1 MCGIVGYTGPKNIRD
16 VLIDGLKRLDY
27 RGYDSAGVGVRKE
40 DEIYLQKKKGRIED
54 LSKEDIPEGK
64 AGIGHTRW
72 ATHGKPSDENAHP
85 FVDCRGEIAI
95 VHNGIIDNFNSIK
108 DELIDKGHEFSS
120 ETDSEVIVH
129 LLEENNDGDLL
140 EAFKKTVTKI
150 SGSYAILAL
159 RRDSSELL
167 VTRNQS
173 PMVVGIGE
181 DENLVASDAPAL
193 LEHTKNVKY
202 LQDGDIARITGDEI
216 DIWNEDDQLIER
228 KTKKIEWDLE
238 DAEKGGYEHFML
250 KEIFEQP
257 KAIHESILGRLTNFD
272 EFDLSK
278 YDPNAIQF
286 IACGTS
292 AHAGFVGKY
301 IFEKIAKIPCTLE
314 FSSEYRHSSPSES
327 YPLTIL
333 LSQSGETL
341 DTMAA
346 AREANQRGNDTL
358 AITNVL
364 DSSIT
369 REVDE
374 VMYTQAGPEI
384 GVAATKTFT
393 TQVVMLYLLAIE
405 MGIKRNVLS
414 KDQADK
420 YRDELR
426 RLPRK
431 VESILNDKEKIRD
444 MTESL
449 AKAED
454 IFFVGRNINYP
465 VALEGALKLKE
476 IAYIHA
482 AGYPAGE
489 LKHGPFALLTEN
501 TPVIAIAVKD
511 ETFDKM
517 LGNIGEIAARD
528 SPVIVVG
535 DKDKELEKLADDA
548 YFIPDVPPLFSPLL
562 VNVVLQLISYYTAY
576 RLDRDIDKPRNLAK
590 SVTVE

>member
-1 MCGIVGYTGPKNIRD
+1 MCGIVGYIGPKNTGE
-16 VLIDGLKRLDY
+16 VLINGLKKLDY
-27 RGYDSAGVGVRKE
+27 RGYDSAGVAVTRK
-40 DEIYLQKKKGRIED
+40 DQIYLQKKKGRIED
-54 LSKEDIPEGK
+54 LSEKDIPDGM
-64 AGIGHTRW
+64 AGLGHTRW
-72 ATHGKPSDENAHP
+72 ATHGRPSDDNAHP
-85 FVDCRGEIAI
+85 FLDCDEEIAI

-108 DELIDKGHEFSS
+108 DELIEKGHEFSS
-120 ETDSEVIVH
+120 ETDSEVVVH
-129 LLEENNDGDLL
+129 LLEENYEGDFLK
-140 EAFKKTVTKI
+140 AFKKSVNRIT
-150 SGSYAILAL
+150 GSYAILAL
-159 RRDSSELL
+159 RKNSNELT

-173 PMVVGIGE
+173 PMVIGVG
-181 DENLVASDAPAL
+181 DQENLVASDAPAI

-202 LQDGDIARITGDEI
+202 LQDGDIARITDEEI
-216 DIWNEDDQLIER
+216 EIWDKNDEVIER
-228 KTKKIEWDLE
+228 KTKKIEWDAE

-257 KAIHESILGRLTNFD
+257 NAIHESILGRLTNFNELD
-272 EFDLSK
+272 FSK
-278 YDPNAIQF
+278 YNLNAVQF

-301 IFEKIAKIPCTLE
+301 IFENIAKIPCTLE
-314 FSSEYRHSSPSES
+314 FSSEYRHSSPSDS

-341 DTMAA
+341 DTIAA
-346 AREANQRGNDTL
+346 AREANRRGNETL

-369 REVDE
+369 REVDQ

-393 TQVVMLYLLAIE
+393 TQVVVLYLLAIE
-405 MGIKRNVLS
+405 IGLERNVLS

-420 YRDELR
+420 YKDELR

-431 VESILNDKEKIRD
+431 VESILDDKDKIKK

-449 AKAED
+449 AKADD

-511 ETFDKM
+511 KTFEKM

-528 SPVIVVG
+528 SPVLVVG
-535 DKDKELEKLADDA
+535 DQDKELEKLADDA
-548 YFIPDVPPLFSPLL
+548 YFIPDVPPLFSPLV

>member
-1 MCGIVGYTGPKNIRD
+1 MCGIVGYIGPKD
-16 VLIDGLKRLDY
+16 VGEVLLGGLGRLDY
-27 RGYDSAGVGVRKE
+27 RGYDSAGVSVNCG
-40 DEIYLQKKKGRIED
+40 DQIYLQKKKGRLEEI
-54 LSKEDIPEGK
+54 SSEDIPPGQ

-72 ATHGKPSDENAHP
+72 ATHGKPSDKNAHP
-85 FVDCRGEIAI
+85 FLDCNEEISI

-108 DELIDKGHEFSS
+108 DDLIDKGHEFTS

-129 LLEENNDGDLL
+129 LLEENHDGDFL
-140 EAFKKTVTKI
+140 ETFKKTVREL
-150 SGSYAILAL
+150 SGSFAILAM
-159 RRDSSELL
+159 RKGSEELL

-173 PMVVGIGE
+173 PMVIGVGE
-181 DENLVASDAPAL
+181 DGNLIASDAPAL

-202 LQDGDIARITGDEI
+202 LKDGDIARVTRSEVEI
-216 DIWNEDDQLIER
+216 WGEEGELVER
-228 KTKKIEWDLE
+228 ETKRIDWDVE

-250 KEIFEQP
+250 KEIYEQP
-257 KAIHESILGRLTNFD
+257 KAIHESILGRLT
-272 EFDLSK
+272 EFEEVDLSE
-278 YDPNAIQF
+278 YNLDAVQF

-292 AHAGFVGKY
+292 AHAGYVGKY
-301 IFEKIAKIPCTLE
+301 IFEKIAKVPCTVE
-314 FSSEYRHSSPSES
+314 FSSEYRHSSQSES

-341 DTMAA
+341 DTIAA
-346 AREANQRGNDTL
+346 TREAKRRGNDTL

-374 VMYTQAGPEI
+374 VVYTQAGPEI

-393 TQVVMLYLLAIE
+393 TQVILLYLLAIE
-405 MGIKRNVLS
+405 IGLERNVLS
-414 KDQADK
+414 KDRAEK
-420 YRDELR
+420 YKDELR

-431 VESILNDKEKIRD
+431 VEDILDDREEIKDI
-444 MTESL
+444 TEEL
-449 AKAED
+449 AEAED

-489 LKHGPFALLTEN
+489 LKHGPFALLTEK
-501 TPVIAIAVKD
+501 TPVIALAVKD
-511 ETFDKM
+511 QTFEKM

-535 DKDKELEKLADDA
+535 DEDKELDKLADRA
-548 YFIPDVPPLFSPLL
+548 YFIPEVDPLFSPLL
-562 VNVVLQLISYYTAY
+562 VNVVLQLVSYYTAY

>member
-1 MCGIVGYTGPKNIRD
+1 MCGIVGYIGPKNTGD
-16 VLIDGLKRLDY
+16 VLLNGLKRLDY
-27 RGYDSAGVGVRKE
+27 RGYDSAGVAVSKDGK
-40 DEIYLQKKKGRIED
+40 IYLQKKKGRIED
-54 LSKEDIPEGK
+54 LSKKDIPTGSS
-64 AGIGHTRW
+64 GIGHTRW
-72 ATHGKPSDENAHP
+72 ATHGKPSDHNAHP
-85 FVDCRGEIAI
+85 FLDCTKEIAI
-95 VHNGIIDNFNSIK
+95 VHNGIIDNFNSFK
-108 DELIDKGHEFSS
+108 EDLINKGHEFNS

-129 LLEENNDGDLL
+129 LLEENYDGDFL

-150 SGSYAILAL
+150 NGSYAILAL
-159 RRDSSELL
+159 HKDSNEVL
-167 VTRNQS
+167 VTRKQS
-173 PMVVGIGE
+173 PMVLGIG
-181 DENLVASDAPAL
+181 DHENFIASDAPAL
-193 LEHTKNVKY
+193 LDYTKNVKY
-202 LQDGDIARITGDEI
+202 LRDGDIARITPDNI
-216 DIWNEDDQLIER
+216 DIWNKNNELIER
-228 KTKKIEWDLE
+228 KTKKIEWDAE

-257 KAIHESILGRLTNFD
+257 KAIHESILGRLTDFD
-272 EFDLSK
+272 ELDFSRYNLD
-278 YDPNAIQF
+278 AVQF

-301 IFEKIAKIPCTLE
+301 IFERVAKIPCTLE
-314 FSSEYRHSSPSES
+314 FSSEYRHSSPSDS

-341 DTMAA
+341 DTIAA
-346 AREANQRGNDTL
+346 AREANRRGNDTL

-374 VMYTQAGPEI
+374 VLYTHAGPEI

-393 TQVVMLYLLAIE
+393 TQVIMLYLLAIE
-405 MGIKRNVLS
+405 MGIERNVLS
-414 KDQADK
+414 KDQADN

-431 VESILNDKEKIRD
+431 VESILNDKEKIRGI
-444 MTESL
+444 TERLS
-449 AKAED
+449 KADD

-511 ETFDKM
+511 ETFEKM

-535 DKDKELEKLADDA
+535 DRDKELEKLADDA
-548 YFIPDVPPLFSPLL
+548 YFIPQVSPLFSPLL

>member
-1 MCGIVGYTGPKNIRD
+1 MCGIVGYIGPKNTGE
-16 VLIDGLKRLDY
+16 VLINGLKRLDY
-27 RGYDSAGVGVRKE
+27 RGYDSAGIAVNGKKR
-40 DEIYLQKKKGRIED
+40 IYFQKKKGRIEE
-54 LSKEDIPEGK
+54 LSEKDIPQGES
-64 AGIGHTRW
+64 GIGHTRW
-72 ATHGKPSDENAHP
+72 ETHGKPSDDNAHP
-85 FVDCRGEIAI
+85 FLDCKEEIAI
-95 VHNGIIDNFNSIK
+95 VHNGRIDNFSSIK
-108 DELIDKGHEFSS
+108 ENLMEKGHKFTS
-120 ETDSEVIVH
+120 ETDSEIIVH
-129 LLEENNDGDLL
+129 LLEENYEGDFLK
-140 EAFKKTVTKI
+140 AFKKAVSEIT
-150 SGSYAILAL
+150 GSYAILAL
-159 RRDSSELL
+159 HNDSNELL

-173 PMVVGIGE
+173 PMVIGVGD

-193 LEHTKNVKY
+193 LEHTKDVKY
-202 LQDGDIARITGDEI
+202 LQDGDIARITEKEV
-216 DIWNEDDQLIER
+216 DIWDENNELVER
-228 KTKKIEWDLE
+228 KTKKIDWDLE

-257 KAIHESILGRLTNFD
+257 QAIHESLLGRLTNFD
-272 EFDLSK
+272 ELDFSK
-278 YDPNAIQF
+278 YNLNAVQF

-301 IFEKIAKIPCTLE
+301 IFEKVAKIPCNLE
-314 FSSEYRHSSPSES
+314 FSSEYRHSSHSDS
-327 YPLTIL
+327 YPFTIL

-341 DTMAA
+341 DTIAA

-374 VMYTQAGPEI
+374 VIYTQAGPEI

-393 TQVVMLYLLAIE
+393 TQVIILYLLAIE

-431 VESILNDKEKIRD
+431 VESILNDKEKIKE

-449 AKAED
+449 SKADD

-501 TPVIAIAVKD
+501 TPVISIAVKD
-511 ETFDKM
+511 ETFEKM

-535 DKDKELEKLADDA
+535 DEDKELEKLADDF
-548 YFIPDVPPLFSPLL
+548 YFIPEVPPLFSPLL

>member
-1 MCGIVGYTGPKNIRD
+1 MCGIVGYIGPKDIGE
-16 VLIDGLKRLDY
+16 VLLKGLKRLDY
-27 RGYDSAGVGVRKE
+27 RGYDSAGVSIGCG
-40 DEIYLQKKKGRIED
+40 DGIYLQKKKGRIE
-54 LSKEDIPEGK
+54 EIIQEEIPSGQ

-72 ATHGKPSDENAHP
+72 ATHGKPSDRNAHP
-85 FVDCRGEIAI
+85 FLDCDEEITI

-108 DELIDKGHEFSS
+108 DDLIDKGHEFTS

-129 LLEENNDGDLL
+129 LLEENYEGDFLK
-140 EAFKKTVTKI
+140 AFKKTI
-150 SGSYAILAL
+150 DELSGSYAVLAMHQN
-159 RRDSSELL
+159 SNELL

-173 PMVVGIGE
+173 PMVIGVGE
-181 DENLVASDAPAL
+181 EENLIASDAPAL

-202 LQDGDIARITGDEI
+202 LEDRDIARVTRNEVE
-216 DIWNEDDQLIER
+216 IWNGGKMVER
-228 KTKKIEWDLE
+228 ETKSIDWDIE

-257 KAIHESILGRLTNFD
+257 RAIHDSILGRMT
-272 EFDLSK
+272 EFNDVDLSN
-278 YDPNAIQF
+278 YDINAVQF

-292 AHAGFVGKY
+292 AHAGYVGKY
-301 IFEKIAKIPCTLE
+301 IFEKIAKVPCTVE

-341 DTMAA
+341 DTIAA
-346 AREANQRGNDTL
+346 TREANRRGNDTL

-364 DSSIT
+364 GSSIT
-369 REVDE
+369 READE
-374 VMYTQAGPEI
+374 VIFTQAGPEI

-393 TQVVMLYLLAIE
+393 TQVIILYLLAIE
-405 MGIKRNVLS
+405 IGLKKKVLN
-414 KDQADK
+414 KNQAEK
-420 YRDELR
+420 YKDELR
-426 RLPRK
+426 KLPRK
-431 VESILNDKEKIRD
+431 VETILDDKDEIKR
-444 MTESL
+444 MTEDL
-449 AKAED
+449 AEADD

-489 LKHGPFALLTEN
+489 LKHGPFALLTER
-501 TPVIAIAVKD
+501 TPVIALAVKD
-511 ETFDKM
+511 QTFEKM

-528 SPVIVVG
+528 SPVMVIG
-535 DKDKELEKLADDA
+535 DEDKELKKLADYA
-548 YFIPDVPPLFSPLL
+548 YFIPEVDALFSPLL

>member
-1 MCGIVGYTGPKNIRD
+1 MCGIVGYIGPKNTGE
-16 VLIDGLKRLDY
+16 VLMNGLTRLDY
-27 RGYDSAGVGVRKE
+27 RGYDSAGVAVSKE
-40 DEIYLQKKKGRIED
+40 GEIYLQKKKGRIED
-54 LSKEDIPEGK
+54 LSKKDISTGSS
-64 AGIGHTRW
+64 GIGHTRW
-72 ATHGKPSDENAHP
+72 ATHGKPSDHNAHP
-85 FVDCRGEIAI
+85 FLDCKKEIAI

-108 DELIDKGHEFSS
+108 EDLINKGHEFNS

-129 LLEENNDGDLL
+129 LLEENYDGDFL

-150 SGSYAILAL
+150 NGSYAILAL
-159 RRDSSELL
+159 HKDSNELL

-173 PMVVGIGE
+173 PMVLGIGE
-181 DENLVASDAPAL
+181 HENFIASDAPAL
-193 LEHTKNVKY
+193 LDYTKNVKY
-202 LQDGDIARITGDEI
+202 LQDGDIARITQDKI
-216 DIWNEDDQLIER
+216 DIWNKNGEPTER
-228 KTKKIEWDLE
+228 KTKKIEWDAE

-257 KAIHESILGRLTNFD
+257 KAIHESILGRLTDFD
-272 EFDLSK
+272 ELDFSRYNLD
-278 YDPNAIQF
+278 AVQF

-301 IFEKIAKIPCTLE
+301 IFERIAKIPCTLE
-314 FSSEYRHSSPSES
+314 FSSEYRHSSPSDS

-341 DTMAA
+341 DTIAA
-346 AREANQRGNDTL
+346 AREANRRGNDTL

-374 VMYTQAGPEI
+374 VLYTQAGPEI

-393 TQVVMLYLLAIE
+393 TQVIMLYLLAIE
-405 MGIKRNVLS
+405 MGIERNVLS
-414 KDQADK
+414 KDQADN

-431 VESILNDKEKIRD
+431 VESILNDKEKIREI
-444 MTESL
+444 TERLS
-449 AKAED
+449 KAD
-454 IFFVGRNINYP
+454 DTFFVGRNINYP

-511 ETFDKM
+511 ETFEKM

-528 SPVIVVG
+528 SPVVVVG
-535 DKDKELEKLADDA
+535 DQDKELEKLADDA
-548 YFIPDVPPLFSPLL
+548 YFIPQVSSLFSPLL

>member
-1 MCGIVGYTGPKNIRD
+1 MCGIVGYIGPKNTGE
-16 VLIDGLKRLDY
+16 VLINGLKKLDY
-27 RGYDSAGVGVRKE
+27 RGYDSAGVAVARK
-40 DEIYLQKKKGRIED
+40 DQIYLQKKKGRIED
-54 LSKEDIPEGK
+54 ISEKDIPDGM
-64 AGIGHTRW
+64 AGLGHTRW
-72 ATHGKPSDENAHP
+72 ATHGRPSDDNAHP
-85 FVDCRGEIAI
+85 FLDCGEKIAI

-108 DELIDKGHEFSS
+108 DELIEKGHEFTS
-120 ETDSEVIVH
+120 ETDSEVVVH
-129 LLEENNDGDLL
+129 LLEEYYEGDFLK
-140 EAFKKTVTKI
+140 AFKKIVKRIT
-150 SGSYAILAL
+150 GSYAILAL
-159 RRDSSELL
+159 RVNSNELL

-173 PMVVGIGE
+173 PMVIGVGE
-181 DENLVASDAPAL
+181 QENLVASDAPAL

-202 LQDGDIARITGDEI
+202 LQDGDTARITDKDIE
-216 DIWNEDDQLIER
+216 IWNENDEPIER
-228 KTKKIEWDLE
+228 KTKKIEWDAE

-257 KAIHESILGRLTNFD
+257 KAIHESILGRLTDFD
-272 EFDLSK
+272 ELDFSK
-278 YDPNAIQF
+278 YNLNEVQF

-314 FSSEYRHSSPSES
+314 FSSEYRHSSPSDS

-341 DTMAA
+341 DTIAA
-346 AREANQRGNDTL
+346 AREANRRGNETL

-369 REVDE
+369 REVDD

-405 MGIKRNVLS
+405 MGLERNVLS
-414 KDQADK
+414 KDQGDK
-420 YRDELR
+420 HRDELR

-431 VESILNDKEKIRD
+431 VESILNDKDKIRK
-444 MTESL
+444 MTKSL
-449 AKAED
+449 AKADD

-489 LKHGPFALLTEN
+489 LKHGPFALLTED

-511 ETFDKM
+511 KTFEKM

-528 SPVIVVG
+528 SPVLVVG

-548 YFIPDVPPLFSPLL
+548 YFIPDVPPLFSPLV

>member
-1 MCGIVGYTGPKNIRD
+1 MCGIVGYIGPKKPGE
-16 VLIDGLKRLDY
+16 VLINGLKRLDY
-27 RGYDSAGVGVRKE
+27 RGYDSAGVAVSSE
-40 DEIYLQKKKGRIED
+40 NEIYLQKKKGRIGD
-54 LSKEDIPEGK
+54 LSEKDIPIGK
-64 AGIGHTRW
+64 SGIGHTRW
-72 ATHGKPSDENAHP
+72 ATHGRPSDHNAHP
-85 FVDCRGEIAI
+85 FIDCRGEIAI
-95 VHNGIIDNFNSIK
+95 VHNGIIDNFSSIK
-108 DELIDKGHEFSS
+108 EELINNGHEFTS

-129 LLEENNDGDLL
+129 LLEENYDGDFL
-140 EAFKKTVTKI
+140 EAFKKTVTRI
-150 SGSYAILAL
+150 NGSYAILAIHK
-159 RRDSSELL
+159 DSNELL
-167 VTRNQS
+167 VSRNQS
-173 PMVVGIGE
+173 PMVIGVG
-181 DENLVASDAPAL
+181 DQENLVASDAPAL

-202 LQDGDIARITGDEI
+202 LQDGDIARITEDNIE
-216 DIWNEDDQLIER
+216 IWNENDELIER
-228 KTKKIEWDLE
+228 ETKKIEWDAE

-257 KAIHESILGRLTNFD
+257 KAIHESILGRLTDFN
-272 EFDLSK
+272 ELDLSQ
-278 YDPNAIQF
+278 YNLDAVQF

-314 FSSEYRHSSPSES
+314 FSSEYRHSSPSDS

-341 DTMAA
+341 DTIAA
-346 AREANQRGNDTL
+346 AREANRRGNDTL

-369 REVDE
+369 REVDD

-393 TQVVMLYLLAIE
+393 TQVVMLYLLAVE
-405 MGIKRNVLS
+405 MGIERNVLS

-431 VESILNDKEKIRD
+431 VETILNDKEKIKKL
-444 MTESL
+444 TKSL
-449 AKAED
+449 SKADD

-511 ETFDKM
+511 QTFEKM

-535 DKDKELEKLADDA
+535 DQDKELEKLADEN
-548 YFIPDVPPLFSPLL
+548 YFIPEVPPLFSPLL